1 MILQLCKNSLDQT
14 EFAKESPNAI
24 SSQDDGLSCI
34 LEDPQNES
42 GVNDN
47 SVSSDKS
54 RSRGYFCVD
63 TFLI

>member
-1 MILQLCKNSLDQT
+1 MILQLCKNSLDQA

-24 SSQDDGLSCI
+24 SFQDDGLSCI

-42 GVNDN
+42 RVNDN
-47 SVSSDKS
+47 SASSDKS